1 MKKFSYVHCYSRI
14 VLVLTFFLTSSQVIA
29 DMSEMGGMGTGRNQ
43 MGGMSSMSDS
53 QMGCPECMDMMGMMN
68 NIGNMNSIGSS
79 SNLPGFPGAS
89 HIYHIGAD
97 GFFVNHHPQHI
108 KLSIEQQTKL
118 NQTKEK
124 ALMSS
129 ASSEREV
136 DAAEQKLFLLTA
148 SDQPDISKIE
158 AQLRTIEKLRVQ
170 QRLDYIRAV
179 GEAANILTADQRAIL
194 TGSKSSDTLML
205 DMN

>member
-1 MKKFSYVHCYSRI
+1 MKKFSSVHSYSLVI
-14 VLVLTFFLTSSQVIA
+14 LVLTFFLTSPQVIA
-29 DMSEMGGMGTGRNQ
+29 DMSEMGGMETGGSQ
-43 MGGMSSMSDS
+43 MGGMSSMNGS
-53 QMGCPECMDMMGMMN
+53 QMSCPECMDMMGMMSN
-68 NIGNMNSIGSS
+68 MGNMNSMGPS

-108 KLSIEQQTKL
+108 QLSIEQQTKL

-136 DAAEQKLFLLTA
+136 DAAEQQLFLLTA

-158 AQLRTIEKLRVQ
+158 AQLRTIGKLRVQ

-194 TGSKSSDTLML
+194 TGAKSSDTLML